1 MNNLPEIH
9 DIYVPEGVSVF
20 PLAYGWWVILAVA
33 LCSVLFIKILLWSIK
48 TSKKVYA
55 LKKLKKIEINEPVD
69 AAVQISE
76 LLRRICAYKYKEAS
90 ALYGNEWID
99 FLNNHCSVQLSKDAA
114 NLLVYAPFMDKK
126 DNTYD
131 STTALELKT
140 FSKHW
145 VGANL

>member
-9 DIYVPEGVSVF
+9 DIYVPKGVSVF

-33 LCSVLFIKILLWSIK
+33 IGSILFIKILLWSIK
-48 TSKKVYA
+48 TSKKIYA
-55 LKKLKKIEINEPVD
+55 LKKLKKIETSEPVD

-90 ALYGNEWID
+90 ALYGKDWID

-131 STTALELKT
+131 SSAALELKT